1 MAEKSLGGLVQI
13 TLESLKNLI
22 STENVVGNPVQT
34 PDGTTIIPVSRI
46 SVGFGGGGGDAAA
59 NDKSAAFGGGVGG
72 GVSVKPIGFLVSN
85 GDGNVRFISVTGNT
99 VHGQLLDLLPT
110 VIDKIQAML
119 SKKDK

>member
-46 SVGFGGGGGDAAA
+46 SVGFGGGGGDASA
-59 NDKSAAFGGGVGG
+59 NDKSGAFGGGVGG

-85 GDGNVRFISVTGNT
+85 GDGNVRFISVSGNT

-110 VIDKIQAML
+110 VIDKIQALL